1 MVFEDFTPDR
11 VMVSGVAEVSEAAVL
26 AFAREFDPQPQHLDP
41 VAAAGSLFGQVV
53 ASGWHT
59 AAITMR
65 LQLEAGLGGVEGGLI
80 GAGVERIAWP
90 RPVLPGDRLQATVE
104 VVDRR
109 VSRSRPD
116 RGMVRLRTT
125 TRNQAG
131 DIVMEMT
138 ATVVAPRRER

>member
-1 MVFEDFTPDR
+1 
-11 VMVSGVAEVSEAAVL
+11 
-26 AFAREFDPQPQHLDP
+26 
-41 VAAAGSLFGQVV
+41 
-53 ASGWHT
+53 
-59 AAITMR
+59 
-65 LQLEAGLGGVEGGLI
+65 LEAGLGGVEGGLI